1 MERINKLI
9 VLADNALS
17 ELGQINFAGLSTI
30 PAGRAMESIYVL
42 KQELNQMKELA
53 ADRDD
58 NDREVKNG

>member
-53 ADRDD
+53 ADKEYDD
-58 NDREVKNG
+58 QEEKDG